1 MSRSAVAT
9 ENGTPPSSPDGEA
22 WLDGLAGRD
31 GASESAR
38 DGARLR
44 AALKPADGEAAKHN
58 APSWERIVLAA
69 KEPEVPAP
77 VRNDREAANNGQW
90 RRFAGGGFVVLALLL
105 GAGLWT
111 MTSPNIDMPGDLP
124 GGLRGAPS
132 AAGAVWRTENPAQA
146 AKELAARMQAA
157 GAHVTLTPQ
166 GQGTLVTVEC
176 AASACAGV
184 AEQLAPLEMAVD
196 ANGRLT
202 LQVLPLR

>member
-1 MSRSAVAT
+1 MCPSRLSQ
-9 ENGTPPSSPDGEA
+9 GR
-22 WLDGLAGRD
+22 AGRSHFEST
-31 GASESAR
+31 ASESAR

-44 AALKPADGEAAKHN
+44 AALKPADDDAAKHN

-69 KEPEVPAP
+69 KGPAVPAP
-77 VRNDREAANNGQW
+77 VRNGRDAANNGQW
-90 RRFAGGGFVVLALLL
+90 RRFAGGGFVVLALVL

-111 MTSPNIDMPGDLP
+111 MTSRDGDLP
-124 GGLRGAPS
+124 SGLRGAPS

-157 GAHVTLTPQ
+157 GAHVTLTLQ

-184 AEQLAPLEMAVD
+184 AEQLAPLDMAVD
-196 ANGRLT
+196 ANGRLA